1 MLQLPRNS
9 SGFPLPLMPA
19 RSRTTP
25 APADAG
31 EPSFEQS
38 IEELDQIIQSLDGDP
53 QGLDEL
59 VARYERG
66 MKLLGRCQAQLDTAQ
81 LRIEQISRRAEG
93 PAETNPLAAPAAA
106 SPVPSGALPDSPP
119 PASSDDEIRLF

>member
-1 MLQLPRNS
+1 MLRLPRNS
-9 SGFPLPLMPA
+9 SGFLSPLMPA

-106 SPVPSGALPDSPP
+106 SPVPSGALPDIPP

>member
-1 MLQLPRNS
+1 
-9 SGFPLPLMPA
+9 MPA

-25 APADAG
+25 ASADAG
-31 EPSFEQS
+31 ELSFEQS

-53 QGLDEL
+53 SGLDEL

-66 MKLLGRCQAQLDTAQ
+66 MKLLGHCQGQLDTAQ
-81 LRIEQISRRAEG
+81 LRIEQISRRADG
-93 PAETNPLAAPAAA
+93 QAETIPLAAPVAAN
-106 SPVPSGALPDSPP
+106 PVPSGASPASPP